1 MCGIVGSLALALE
14 ADPDQNW
21 VASATERITHRG
33 PDDEGF
39 YADPDVALGYKR
51 LAIIDLSPG
60 GHQPMQ
66 SADGRYW
73 MVYNGEIYN
82 YIELGQE
89 LMAQGVRLRSSSDSE
104 VLLEAYARMGKDV
117 VHRLRG
123 MYAFAI
129 WDTWTRELFCAR
141 DPFGIK
147 PFYYRVDRGPAVVG
161 QGTAADQGSM
171 AEGARDQ
178 GAWDE
183 GADGRNSSGRHAG
196 PAPAPPPTEDS
207 GPMDWFTPASQ
218 SARRQGRHAAGGAD
232 TPGSGLS
239 GESAG
244 YPESTGYPESAGY
257 PGSTG
262 YPESSGYQEGGAT
275 EGFTHPLG
283 YDQDP
288 QSAYPFAGPPG
299 GAPSTGVA
307 PTDAPWTGAAPAGGG
322 SLWSPAAAEGGMHT
336 GGPTEGWHS
345 GGQREPSQQ
354 RWEQA
359 GSHAPSPR
367 PEAPPQEVDRI
378 LRFAS
383 ERKALADPGELREL
397 DGASLRRYLAFQYVP
412 APDTITPPIRVL
424 PPGHALVARP
434 DGTVDTYRF
443 WRAGFQ
449 PAPVAHESTPR
460 AILAVMRDSVAVHL
474 RSDAPLGAFLSGG
487 IDSAAICALA
497 AEHRPD
503 LLTFTVGFEREGYS
517 EIDRAQETAAALRVR
532 NIPYVI
538 SQDEFF
544 HYLPQIIWHLDDP
557 MADAAAVPL
566 WFVAREASKHVKV
579 VLSGEGS
586 DELFGGYAIYH
597 QPGVVRA
604 GERLPDW
611 GRVPIRRAASLIPAG
626 VKGKGFLE
634 RTSTPLRDRYIGNAH
649 VYGGGQI
656 DMITR
661 PGSAS
666 PWDITGP
673 VYDQADEAG
682 LDDTSTMQLVDINT
696 WLPGDILVK
705 ADRMTMAHSLEL
717 RVPFLDR
724 EVMAVASRLA
734 REEKIGSGT
743 TKLALR
749 TAMSEVLPQAAAERA
764 KLGFPVPIG
773 HWLQGEAYGFAEWL
787 LREAQTEE
795 WVDRQAALHM
805 LAGFRDGDPEISW
818 RHLWVLMVFSL
829 WHQVF
834 VERVYDPVALGWERP
849 AGVAR

>member
-1 MCGIVGSLALALE
+1 MCGIAGSLALALE

-21 VASATERITHRG
+21 VARATERITHRG

-39 YADPDVALGYKR
+39 YTDPDVALGYKR

-60 GHQPMQ
+60 GHQPMR

-89 LMAQGVRLRSSSDSE
+89 LMAQGVRLQSSSDSE
-104 VLLEAYARMGKDV
+104 VLLETYARVGKEV
-117 VHRLRG
+117 VNRLRG
-123 MYAFAI
+123 MYSFAI
-129 WDTWTRELFCAR
+129 WDTWSRELFCAR

-147 PFYYRVDRGPAVVG
+147 PFYYRVDRGPGVDRGPAVG
-161 QGTAADQGSM
+161 WGIAADEEPA
-171 AEGARDQ
+171 AE
-178 GAWDE
+178 WDA
-183 GADGRNSSGRHAG
+183 GDGGRRAAGGRHAG
-196 PAPAPPPTEDS
+196 PAAPTPTADEAAV
-207 GPMDWFTPASQ
+207 DWFTP
-218 SARRQGRHAAGGAD
+218 SAPNARKRGRHAAGGAD
-232 TPGSGLS
+232 TSWPSLS
-239 GESAG
+239 GELTSQPEVGPAPGFTDSAG
-244 YPESTGYPESAGY
+244 YG
-257 PGSTG
+257 
-262 YPESSGYQEGGAT
+262 
-275 EGFTHPLG
+275 
-283 YDQDP
+283 QDP
-288 QSAYPFAGPPG
+288 QSAGPQAGGRQRSGAALPPSAPLAGP
-299 GAPSTGVA
+299 AA
-307 PTDAPWTGAAPAGGG
+307 GAAP
-322 SLWSPAAAEGGMHT
+322 P
-336 GGPTEGWHS
+336 
-345 GGQREPSQQ
+345 
-354 RWEQA
+354 
-359 GSHAPSPR
+359 
-367 PEAPPQEVDRI
+367 EVDRV

-383 ERKALADPGELREL
+383 ERKALADPGELRDL
-397 DGASLRRYLAFQYVP
+397 DPAALRRYLAFQYVP
-412 APDTITPPIRVL
+412 APGTITPPIRVL

-449 PAPVAHESTPR
+449 PAHAARESTPH
-460 AILAVMRDSVAVHL
+460 AILAAMRDSVAVHL

-503 LLTFTVGFEREGYS
+503 LLTFTVGFERQGYS
-517 EIDRAQETAAALRVR
+517 EIDRAQETAAALGVR
-532 NIPYVI
+532 SIPYVI

-557 MADAAAVPL
+557 MADAAAIPL

-611 GRVPIRRAASLIPAG
+611 SRAPIRRAAALIPAG

-634 RTSTPLRDRYIGNAH
+634 RTSTPLRDRYIGNAR
-649 VYGGGQI
+649 VFSGDQI
-656 DMITR
+656 DAITR
-661 PGSAS
+661 PGAAS
-666 PWDITGP
+666 PRDVTGP

-682 LDDTSTMQLVDINT
+682 LDDVSTMQLVDINT
-696 WLPGDILVK
+696 WLAGDILVK

-724 EVMAVASRLA
+724 EVMAVAAGLA

-749 TAMSEVLPQAAAERA
+749 AAMSEVLPKAAAERA

-773 HWLQGEAYGFAEWL
+773 HWLQGDAYGFAEWL
-787 LREAQTEE
+787 LREAQTAE
-795 WVDRQAALHM
+795 WIDRQAALGM
-805 LAGFRDGDPEISW
+805 LAGFRAGDPEVSW

-834 VERVYDPVALGWERP
+834 VERVYDPIALGWERP